1 MIQEIND
8 FFKANK
14 EESFKRECLKHNNKM
29 IIIIASFL
37 FFEQLIYA
45 FYINEPTSLISRIHV
60 FTAMLSLILALSGI
74 YIKKFLVTLNT
85 KLLNIHVFISIISYF
100 GIAIYRTIYLQT
112 NSLSFL
118 PVIYIA
124 VIYGFSFVAYLEPKI
139 NFVLYTMA
147 FLAIWYLYP
156 LEYPEIKNTTIL
168 PDIFTNN
175 LLAFLASVI
184 SYNRFE
190 KDYQYKKKL
199 SNKNENLMKISST
212 DMLTGV
218 SNRRFIDERIMKSH
232 EKAIDN
238 NVSYSL
244 IIADIDH
251 FKRVNDTYG
260 HHVGDQVLIEFT
272 SLIQSKLNKNS
283 IVGRWGGEEFM
294 ILCNNTS
301 LDAAKEIAE
310 NLRRVVE
317 TKKFPMIK
325 SLTCSFG
332 VASYEKNTIYHDI
345 VRYADQAL
353 YESKDKGRNTIS
365 VYENKKTRR
374 NNEG

>member
-74 YIKKFLVTLNT
+74 YIKKFLMTLNT

-251 FKRVNDTYG
+251 FKRVNDVFG
-260 HHVGDQVLIEFT
+260 HDCGDVVLKTISNLVKDRIRKIDSFC
-272 SLIQSKLNKNS
+272 
-283 IVGRWGGEEFM
+283 RWGGEEFI
-294 ILCNNTS
+294 ILIPNTDKNS
-301 LDAAKEIAE
+301 AYLLAEEIRKIIANSKME
-310 NLRRVVE
+310 GIDSV
-317 TKKFPMIK
+317 TA
-325 SLTCSFG
+325 SFG
-332 VASYEKNTIYHDI
+332 VTNFLKSDNPDTI
-345 VRYADQAL
+345 VKRADDLMYLAKIQ
-353 YESKDKGRNTIS
+353 GRNC
-365 VYENKKTRR
+365 VKM
-374 NNEG
+374 